1 MRPADDPPVR
11 TLIQRHHPWDELQN
25 LALAII
31 DHTHAAALAISGGM
45 RDAASGI
52 VTLSRPI
59 DAADPDSP
67 VLVVHAS
74 ATHCFVAFSNTRGD
88 ADAFAKYTTSM
99 GKSKP
104 THCLDLVTITISPG
118 TLHLA
123 RTGSGAVRRRNHT
136 NIRSS
141 RGELD
146 IVDVIMSRLD
156 ALIRAEKELLRKAAA
171 AGCGSFPKM
180 AEINQVFKV
189 LQEMRREMDL
199 QAVMRTRSKKRRGV
213 EEIAGGTAPVTM
225 ARNSVDPTE
234 PLTKRVR
241 TLRVIDPRSRS
252 RVEVLEQ
259 VCRSAI

>member
-25 LALAII
+25 TALAII
-31 DHTHAAALAISGGM
+31 DHTHAAALAIGGRV

-67 VLVVHAS
+67 VLTVHAS

-88 ADAFAKYTTSM
+88 ADAFAKYTSLM
-99 GKSKP
+99 WKSKP
-104 THCLDLVTITISPG
+104 THSLDLVTITVSPG

-123 RTGSGAVRRRNHT
+123 RTGSGAVRRKNHA

-141 RGELD
+141 RGELA

-189 LQEMRREMDL
+189 LQEMRREMDIE
-199 QAVMRTRSKKRRGV
+199 AVMRRRLQKRRVIV
-213 EEIAGGTAPVTM
+213 EETAGGTAT
-225 ARNSVDPTE
+225 ATTDGAA
-234 PLTKRVR
+234 
-241 TLRVIDPRSRS
+241 
-252 RVEVLEQ
+252 VEEGENAED
-259 VCRSAI
+259 RRPKI